1 MGLRDAQGLS
11 GAAQF
16 SGSAGWGGV
25 VVVEVSGCLLPHL
38 QTPLSSSAGRY
49 SGLGIGDKHITLKLS
64 IRLFLVQVHSLT
76 GN

>member
-25 VVVEVSGCLLPHL
+25 VVVEVSGCLLP
-38 QTPLSSSAGRY
+38 QQAGDGVVPL
-49 SGLGIGDKHITLKLS
+49 KELS
-64 IRLFLVQVHSLT
+64 
-76 GN
+76 